1 MNTFRAKRIADQFSG
16 VGTFYV
22 RNRLHGVNVS
32 YMGYQA
38 YFEDE
43 QHLWPF
49 LFHIAQ
55 ASHQEGLV
63 EEAEKKLTA

>member
-1 MNTFRAKRIADQFSG
+1 MNPFRAKRIADQFSG
-16 VGTFYV
+16 VGTFKV
-22 RNRLHGVNVS
+22 RSRLDGVSVS
-32 YMGYQA
+32 YSGYQA

-43 QHLWPF
+43 QHLWAF

-63 EEAEKKLTA
+63 EEAEAKLIA